1 MSDAGNPWDR
11 HLANE
16 PRGLARCNVL
26 VVDRTGREWLVVESL
41 DRAPPGVLA
50 LCADE
55 IGELRRALG
64 SRPLS
69 SLSRDALA
77 LAKVALGG
85 KLIHA
90 RALP

>member
-16 PRGLARCNVL
+16 PRGLARCNV
-26 VVDRTGREWLVVESL
+26 LVVESL